1 MKLHAEKWPFLE
13 LIAALL
19 GWQPSKR
26 ASSKSAPHKA
36 RPQHRHAAF
45 LELP

>member
-1 MKLHAEKWPFLE
+1 MKLHAEKWPFVE

-19 GWQPSKR
+19 GWSPSKR
-26 ASSKSAPHKA
+26 DNSKLLPRKPRPH
-36 RPQHRHAAF
+36 HRHAAF